1 MFQFSLRYAVLTAL
15 ALGALA
21 SVTSN
26 YCKRDTGY
34 TYSLAANGWD
44 KCDSN
49 GLACCYYVN
58 GSVVIYSHGYNNN
71 GSYNANTHC
80 EYIIDI
86 NADCNIVMCIQM
98 DFSMDGGD
106 SIKIRTMDMSIDYRG
121 DKRPYNANLNS
132 NSASVEFSSDSSEPP
147 AGSNWAMG
155 FVCIPYTDYRSV
167 CEVCDDIADEMN
179 AGPEGDEVVKAL

>member
-1 MFQFSLRYAVLTAL
+1 MFTYAVVAAL
-15 ALGALA
+15 ALGALTEVSLA
-21 SVTSN
+21 SS

-49 GLACCYYVN
+49 GLSCCYYVN
-58 GSVVIYSHGYNNN
+58 DSVVIYSHGYNN

-86 NADCNIVMCIQM
+86 EGDCNIVMCIQM

-106 SIKIRTMDMSIDYRG
+106 SIKIRTSDMSIDYRG
-121 DKRPYNANLNS
+121 TKRPYNANLNS
-132 NSASVEFSSDSSEPP
+132 NAVSVEFDSDSSEPP
-147 AGSNWAMG
+147 TGSKWSMG
-155 FVCIPYTDYRSV
+155 FVCVPDTDYRSV

-179 AGPEGDEVVKAL
+179 AGPDGDDVVVPIVNA